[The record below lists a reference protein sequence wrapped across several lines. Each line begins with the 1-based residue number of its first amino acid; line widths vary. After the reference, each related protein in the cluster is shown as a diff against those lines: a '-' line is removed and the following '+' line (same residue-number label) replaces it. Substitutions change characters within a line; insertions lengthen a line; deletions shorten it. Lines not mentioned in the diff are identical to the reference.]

1 MVYEPSMLAG
11 RSRSSKPQEFLS
23 LPSVFRGAL
32 LTTRPGP
39 PKRTPFASGS
49 QLTLFGGKG
58 FNGQSAPMRRAM
70 IAMPQRI
77 PRRFFSRCA
86 PNVSFT
92 DRAWR
97 NSRARRRSAQP
108 LTRPSARKVT
118 QRRPFSLPDDNHPSR
133 YTWISV
139 LISKLS
145 GKIYPTASARE
156 PPHIVLLRN
165 RPTTLVWS
173 IRNPTCPQWRKSS
186 WAQRAILIPSGHP
199 KPANDKAQD
208 ICLDEGDYRL
218 ARHEQCLEFC

>member
-1 MVYEPSMLAG
+1 MLAG

-23 LPSVFRGAL
+23 PPCVFRGAL

-77 PRRFFSRCA
+77 PRRFFSRSA
-86 PNVSFT
+86 PNLSFT

-97 NSRARRRSAQP
+97 NSGALRRSAQP

-118 QRRPFSLPDDNHPSR
+118 QRRPSSLPDDNHPSR

-139 LISKLS
+139 LISQPS
-145 GKIYPTASARE
+145 GKIYPTASACE
-156 PPHIVLLRN
+156 PPHIVLHAEPSDDSGMVYPESNMPAMAKKQLGS
-165 RPTTLVWS
+165 TGDS
-173 IRNPTCPQWRKSS
+173 DPQRSPKTG
-186 WAQRAILIPSGHP
+186 QR
-199 KPANDKAQD
+199 
-208 ICLDEGDYRL
+208 
-218 ARHEQCLEFC
+218 